1 MFIDRYG
8 NYTLTFGP
16 PSEIKMKVCKTR
28 FCSHDDTR
36 PNKKSISLEWN
47 TFCVSMKGTGDE
59 FTDQRLK
66 VYTGGLCLTETFS
79 KIDSRESPQKQIFPR
94 EELKLYRR
102 DDLYLKNLYL
112 NLIKHWITN

>member
-1 MFIDRYG
+1 
-8 NYTLTFGP
+8 
-16 PSEIKMKVCKTR
+16 MKVCKTR

-79 KIDSRESPQKQIFPR
+79 NRFTRIASKTDLSLRRTKII
-94 EELKLYRR
+94 
-102 DDLYLKNLYL
+102 
-112 NLIKHWITN
+112 